1 MPKPTINDKIIS
13 LGALLL
19 QFAKTDRK
27 TYHEDG
33 ITPESDTDH
42 TVMLGVIACAYAQKF
57 APELDLGK
65 IAQFALIHD
74 LVEVYA
80 KDTPTLRILTHEDRK
95 DKEEREQQALEQIE
109 LEFGDT
115 FPWIIETIKSYETLN
130 IPEAR
135 FIKVLDKIMPKI
147 TAILNNGAAA
157 KEQGITKEMLLEIHN
172 HQLKQIMSYA
182 SEWPGVIN
190 LWQDLVNQSYTSYDQ
205 S

>member
-1 MPKPTINDKIIS
+1 MSDSHINDKIIS

-19 QFAKTDRK
+19 QFARTDRK

-42 TVMLGVIACAYAQKF
+42 TVMLGVIACSYAQRF

-80 KDTPTLRILTHEDRK
+80 KDTPTLRILTHEDKK
-95 DKEEREQQALEQIE
+95 DKEEREQQALKQIE
-109 LEFGDT
+109 LEFGNT
-115 FPWIIETIKSYETLN
+115 FPWIIETIKSYELLDT
-130 IPEAR
+130 PEAR

-157 KEQGITKEMLLEIHN
+157 KEQGLTKETLLEIHN

-182 SEWPGVIN
+182 SEWPGVIK
-190 LWQDLVNQSYTSYDQ
+190 LWQDLVNQTYTIYESP
-205 S
+205 